1 MLLREDLTGLR
12 LALREARTGVL
23 FLTFLDAV
31 GGLWLGLLREI
42 DLTGLL
48 LMLL

>member
-12 LALREARTGVL
+12 LALLEALTGLLSLSLLDVL
-23 FLTFLDAV
+23 
-31 GGLWLGLLREI
+31 GGLWLGLLREM

-48 LMLL
+48 LMVL